1 MEWFS
6 NSDINDANI
15 LAENFV
21 DFSNYFVLNRKLSF
35 TNNINWLD
43 TAQSKS
49 YGNRTPDK
57 YFSWGSLGVSNKVTQ
72 EKAEKFSQKLT
83 N

>member
-1 MEWFS
+1 MEWFF
-6 NSDINDANI
+6 NSDSNGANI
-15 LAENFV
+15 FPENFV
-21 DFSNYFVLNRKLSF
+21 DFSNHFVLNRKHSF
-35 TNNINWLD
+35 TNNRNWLD
-43 TAQSKS
+43 TAQSKL

-72 EKAEKFSQKLT
+72 EKVEKVSNKLT